1 MSDNR
6 TYYYI
11 RIKEDYF
18 DRDEIK
24 IIESMP
30 NGYLYS
36 LILLKLYL
44 KSLKREGKLMVTDKI
59 PYNVETLSKV
69 IGHDID
75 TVRSALQVFK
85 EFKLIEVLDN
95 GAIFMD
101 DIQNFIGKSSTEG
114 DRKRAYRKRIEAE
127 KKLIKDGQMSDNCP
141 TQNHEALP
149 SNQVNKPKGQM
160 SDKQPPDTEQELE
173 TELELEIEQHIEQIV
188 RCTSK
193 ESKTIVDICKKY
205 HPTKNVVD
213 VVVEKMEIINSG
225 KFKNKIGA
233 LVIAIKDDW
242 QKSNRVDKTCFNNF
256 SGRNYTIDDYKNL
269 EYKLL
274 GWDKEN

>member
-101 DIQNFIGKSSTEG
+101 DIQNFIGK
-114 DRKRAYRKRIEAE
+114 
-127 KKLIKDGQMSDNCP
+127 IK
-141 TQNHEALP
+141 
-149 SNQVNKPKGQM
+149 V
-160 SDKQPPDTEQELE
+160 
-173 TELELEIEQHIEQIV
+173 
-188 RCTSK
+188 
-193 ESKTIVDICKKY
+193 
-205 HPTKNVVD
+205 
-213 VVVEKMEIINSG
+213 
-225 KFKNKIGA
+225 F
-233 LVIAIKDDW
+233 
-242 QKSNRVDKTCFNNF
+242 
-256 SGRNYTIDDYKNL
+256 
-269 EYKLL
+269 
-274 GWDKEN
+274 